1 MEDKQEFH
9 AEGVD
14 KISSPPNAM
23 KNVPLSNSSIPV
35 KKEDVEK
42 NHLQPSS
49 EASEPMD
56 QSPSNIPTEFALPR
70 KELLVSSVEPA
81 PSENG
86 SAPPMDIMA
95 SAVQDIHPA
104 GQKPD
109 EHVIPPVAM
118 PSSPEP
124 PSPLPDKDVLERTRS
139 LWREIDP
146 TDLSDPVDP
155 TDKDIKKG
163 ICGEILVGASRRGRS
178 HAHDGKYRE
187 DSFAFDVQDTWIFI
201 AVADGTGSKPL
212 ARVGAKTAAN
222 SALGYLKT
230 RLMSL
235 HTNDQAPSTLRGALA
250 GAMVHALAEISDEA
264 ACRQKEAN
272 DFATTLLLVA
282 YGGCDEKR
290 WLGIAQVG
298 DGGIAIQ
305 KQNGECIQVGS
316 ADHGR
321 FGGEAVFL
329 TSQEAQMTWNQRA
342 IVYEVQDAFQ
352 RLIVATDGV
361 FDDFSPP
368 FGQTERLFDDLQ
380 PISEQADAAAWL
392 LEWLNYE
399 RRGSFDDR
407 TLVVLTPN
415 MG

>member
-1 MEDKQEFH
+1 MENKQESLG
-9 AEGVD
+9 EEKNQV
-14 KISSPPNAM
+14 SSSQKHTM
-23 KNVPLSNSSIPV
+23 KNLPLLDSG
-35 KKEDVEK
+35 E
-42 NHLQPSS
+42 
-49 EASEPMD
+49 
-56 QSPSNIPTEFALPR
+56 TFALPR
-70 KELLVSSVEPA
+70 KEALASTAEEPIQGKNIEAQETVTAIDAPQAILPIPQPDESAPVSSPE
-81 PSENG
+81 
-86 SAPPMDIMA
+86 
-95 SAVQDIHPA
+95 
-104 GQKPD
+104 
-109 EHVIPPVAM
+109 
-118 PSSPEP
+118 SPEP
-124 PSPLPDKDVLERTRS
+124 PPPLSDKAVLERTRS

-146 TDLSDPVDP
+146 IDLFDPVDP
-155 TDKDIKKG
+155 TDKNLKKG
-163 ICGEILVGASRRGRS
+163 NCGEILVGASRRGRS

-187 DSFAFDVQDTWIFI
+187 DSFAVDVHDSWVLI

-212 ARVGAKTAAN
+212 ARVGAKIAAN

-230 RLMSL
+230 RLMNL
-235 HTNDQAPSTLRGALA
+235 HTNDQVPSTLRGALA

-305 KQNGECIQVGS
+305 KQNGECIQVGR
-316 ADHGR
+316 ADHGQ

-342 IVYEVQDAFQ
+342 TVYEVQDAFQ

-415 MG
+415 MGE